1 MLQLSEDP
9 RVPNQL
15 TVDVGGDG
23 MPELEGEPLVEYL
36 STLLLAALALKVKLD
51 PLYNVLLEPAGD
63 VLLPQEVH
71 NLLDL
76 LIPLLR
82 RLAHLSSKTLYL
94 ADDCCKDGC
103 PRPHEE
109 DTEEPLRSVC
119 ASDVAEAYSGEDGV
133 YEVETDKPLLRER
146 LHVDIV
152 CLLKH
157 YELILLGEG
166 LLDKPEAAR
175 EKVDGEDEGCDELA
189 DAQDGR
195 GYADYALKDVENL
208 EHLDQAEETDEA
220 EGLENP
226 EDLDVIHVPP
236 RVIRRLVR
244 LGVARQEDFVEG
256 PGGGDGGED
265 VEGEPAL
272 DVELGTLPPIVDIVA
287 LVRSTD
293 EEEDY
298 DLEDEKEVNRHV
310 HPQPREVCFTY
321 VLSPQEP

>member
-133 YEVETDKPLLRER
+133 YEVEGHHVLAHPRAFTRE
-146 LHVDIV
+146 VVV
-152 CLLKH
+152 CEEHLEFRWLVARN
-157 YELILLGEG
+157 
-166 LLDKPEAAR
+166 LDEPEEAGA
-175 EKVDGEDEGCDELA
+175 EVHHAEDEGEEPDHLEGKGGQLEFAFDVVEDDEEL
-189 DAQDGR
+189 
-195 GYADYALKDVENL
+195 LVS
-208 EHLDQAEETDEA
+208 DEA
-220 EGLENP
+220 QHSKQPKRLDEAHHARGL
-226 EDLDVIHVPP
+226 
-236 RVIRRLVR
+236 RVEPGLALLR
-244 LGVARQEDFVEG
+244 AR
-256 PGGGDGGED
+256 GDGKVLDIGDGDAGDD
-265 VEGEPAL
+265 VKDKHAPKVPL
-272 DVELGTLPPIVDIVA
+272 CD
-287 LVRSTD
+287 
-293 EEEDY
+293 
-298 DLEDEKEVNRHV
+298 
-310 HPQPREVCFTY
+310 
-321 VLSPQEP
+321 